1 MQKVSLSYETEKKI
15 LSITWLN
22 KTFARCVLFKGQK
35 LMSSSRLIDTY
46 VCFINS
52 VGKNKIE

>member
-1 MQKVSLSYETEKKI
+1 MHKVSLSYETEKKI

-35 LMSSSRLIDTY
+35 LTSSSKLIDTY

-52 VGKNKIE
+52 AGKKEIE